1 MNLLDEN
8 FPDDQRSLLRAWRIP
23 FREIGLHAG
32 RFGVKDDNIFPL
44 LHRQRQVTF
53 FTQDEDFFRRELCH
67 PAYGVLWLDVRAD
80 DAACYARRFLRHP
93 RFNTIA
99 SRMGVV
105 ARAHHN
111 GIRFWRRDAPA
122 LQSAAWPKR

>member
-8 FPDDQRSLLRAWRIP
+8 FPDDQRALLRAWRIP
-23 FREIGLHAG
+23 FRAIGLHAG
-32 RFGVKDDNIFPL
+32 DFGIKDDNILSL

-53 FTQDEDFFRRELCH
+53 FTQDEDFFRREFCH

-80 DAACYARRFLRHP
+80 EAAYYVRRFLRHLG
-93 RFNTIA
+93 FNTIA

-105 ARAHHN
+105 ARARHN
-111 GIRFWRRDAPA
+111 GIHFWRKGTQA
-122 LQSAAWPKR
+122 LQSEPWPAP